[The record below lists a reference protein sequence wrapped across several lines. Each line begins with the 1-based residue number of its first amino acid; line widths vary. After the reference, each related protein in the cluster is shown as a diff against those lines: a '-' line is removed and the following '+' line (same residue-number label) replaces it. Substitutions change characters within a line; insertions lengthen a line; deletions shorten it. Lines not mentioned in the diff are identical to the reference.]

1 MKLRNIFICLL
12 CLVMTAAFL
21 IVGSMQIDDLN
32 TARKDLK
39 LVSNEPLENA
49 PPALAFATVA
59 MGAFRGLV
67 VDILWMRA
75 DKLKEDGQ
83 FFDAKQLAEW
93 ITVLQPRFSAVWDFQ
108 AWNMAYNISVAMPNT
123 QPAERWKWVR
133 NGYELLRDK
142 GIVQNPNSIILYR
155 SLAWIFQHKI
165 GGVTDDCHKYYKLQ
179 LALAVNPLVEP
190 LTNEHFDE
198 LAAAP
203 LTLDEMLKDPETA
216 KFVAAL
222 KAADPMNFAP
232 DKEFV
237 KVYLSLMFSEGQG
250 FSKEASLVI
259 ADYADSDLLRKFHTF
274 AQSWELRNTWKFD
287 IDLMIRLNKKYGP
300 VSIDEGGK
308 LPLNWGHPQTHAIFW
323 AEKGLAQAGNKGDY
337 SIDEVN
343 TDRIVFHSLQALYR
357 EGKEVIYD
365 VPMQMPP
372 QQQQS
377 GNLDTQTEP
386 EIIVAKTI
394 YTLPD
399 LRMFDSYDA
408 AQRERI
414 AKYSAFEE
422 GNTRPLM
429 NGHRNMLDNAILSFY
444 MAGHIKK
451 AAEVFK
457 ELRTLYPRDDN
468 NYPLEEFCRLRM
480 REEFQG
486 FSIHDAQEMI
496 IMMLRESYFRY
507 AIGEDNESKGREDM
521 ARQAYD
527 YYLKDYGKDEIDRVN
542 LPEFGRMRYMALIDF
557 LNDEYFPLNMRQSLL
572 GRIQNER
579 PDLFEK
585 LDKEREKLQAEQELA
600 DKKQQDKPQ
609 EAK

>member
-1 MKLRNIFICLL
+1 MKLRNIFISLL

-21 IVGSMQIDDLN
+21 IVGAMQLGDLN
-32 TARKDLK
+32 DARKELR

-75 DKLKEDGQ
+75 DKLKEEGQ

-93 ITVLQPRFSAVWDFQ
+93 ITVLQPRFAAVWDFQ

-142 GIVQNPNSIILYR
+142 GIVQNPHSIILYR
-155 SLAWIFQHKI
+155 SLAWIFQHKM

-179 LALAVNPLVEP
+179 LALAVDPLVQP

-203 LTLDEMLKDPETA
+203 LTLEEMLQDPETA

-222 KAADPMNFAP
+222 KAADPVNFGP

-237 KVYLSLMFSEGQG
+237 KEYLTLMFSEGQG
-250 FSKEASLVI
+250 FANEASLVI
-259 ADYADSDLLRKFHTF
+259 RDYAGSELLRKFHTF

-287 IDLMIRLNKKYGP
+287 IDLMITLNKKYGP
-300 VSIDEGGK
+300 VSIDQGTK

-323 AEKGLAQAGNKGDY
+323 AEKGLAVAGNKGTY

-357 EGKEVIYD
+357 EGKVVIYD
-365 VPMQMPP
+365 VPMQMPAV
-372 QQQQS
+372 QQQM
-377 GNLDTQTEP
+377 GNLDVQGEP
-386 EIIVAKTI
+386 EVIIAKTL

-399 LRMFDSYDA
+399 LRMFESYDA

-414 AKYSAFEE
+414 AKYSAFDES
-422 GNTRPLM
+422 NIRPLM

-444 MAGHIKK
+444 MAGHIRK
-451 AAEVFK
+451 AAAIFQD
-457 ELRTLYPRDDN
+457 LRTLYPREEN
-468 NYPLEEFCRLRM
+468 NYSLEEFCRRRM
-480 REEFQG
+480 RDEFQG
-486 FSIHDAQEMI
+486 FSIHDAKEMI

-507 AIGEDNESKGREDM
+507 AVGEDNESKGREDM

-527 YYLKDYGKDEIDRVN
+527 YYLQDYGKDEIDRVN
-542 LPEFGRMRYMALIDF
+542 LPEFGRMRYMALIEF

-572 GRIQNER
+572 GRIQAER
-579 PDLFEK
+579 PDLFDRLDNERQK
-585 LDKEREKLQAEQELA
+585 LMAEQESA
-600 DKKQQDKPQ
+600 DKKQ
-609 EAK
+609 

>member
-1 MKLRNIFICLL
+1 
-12 CLVMTAAFL
+12 MTAAFL
-21 IVGSMQIDDLN
+21 IVGSMQLDDLN
-32 TARKDLK
+32 AARKELK

-75 DKLKEDGQ
+75 DKLKEEGQ

-93 ITVLQPRFSAVWDFQ
+93 ITVLQPRFAAVWDFQ

-123 QPAERWKWVR
+123 QPGERWKWVR
-133 NGYELLRDK
+133 NGFELLRDK
-142 GIVQNPNSIILYR
+142 GIVQNPHSIILYR

-179 LALAVNPLVEP
+179 IALAVNPLVEP
-190 LTNEHFDE
+190 LTNEHFAE

-203 LTLDEMLKDPETA
+203 LTLEEMMKDPETA

-222 KAADPMNFAP
+222 RAADPMNFAP
-232 DKEFV
+232 NREFV
-237 KVYLSLMFSEGQG
+237 SEYLTLIFSQGQG
-250 FSKEASLVI
+250 FTDEAGYVI
-259 ADYADSDLLRKFHTF
+259 GDYIETDMFRRFHTF

-287 IDLMIRLNKKYGP
+287 IDLMIQLNKKYGP
-300 VSIDEGGK
+300 ISIEDESGK
-308 LPLNWGHPQTHAIFW
+308 LPLNWGHPQAHAIYW
-323 AEKGLAQAGNKGDY
+323 AEKGLAAAGNKGDY
-337 SIDEVN
+337 TIDEVN
-343 TDRIVFHSLQALYR
+343 TDRIVFHSLQSLYR
-357 EGKEVIYD
+357 EGKIVIYD
-365 VPMQMPP
+365 VPMQMPATA
-372 QQQQS
+372 QQS
-377 GNLDTQTEP
+377 GNLDPDAEP
-386 EIIVAKTI
+386 EIIVGKTI

-399 LRMFDSYDA
+399 LRMFESYDA

-414 AKYSAFEE
+414 AKYSAFDES
-422 GNTRPLM
+422 NVRPLQ

-451 AAEVFK
+451 AAAIFK
-457 ELRTLYPRDDN
+457 ELRALYPRDEN

-507 AIGEDNESKGREDM
+507 AIGEDGESKGREDM
-521 ARQAYD
+521 ALQAHD
-527 YYLKDYGKDEIDRVN
+527 YYLRDYGTDEIDRVN
-542 LPEFGRMRYMALIDF
+542 LPEFGRMRYMALIQF

-572 GRIQNER
+572 GRIQAER
-579 PDLFEK
+579 PDLFER
-585 LDKEREKLQAEQELA
+585 LDKEREKLQAEQDLA
-600 DKKQQDKPQ
+600 DKKEQNKQ
-609 EAK
+609 